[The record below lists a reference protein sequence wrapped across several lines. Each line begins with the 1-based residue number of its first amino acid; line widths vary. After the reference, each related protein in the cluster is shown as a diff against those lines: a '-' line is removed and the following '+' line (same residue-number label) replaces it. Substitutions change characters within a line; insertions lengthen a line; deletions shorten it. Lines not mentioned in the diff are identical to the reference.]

1 MENTKGIR
9 ARLPFR
15 MPNVTA
21 FGGWSVRMVL
31 VLGAVLM
38 LQACDGKESSFFAS
52 AIPINIPSPTDLDG
66 AWVVDY
72 RLAPATTTCEDS
84 PSAVTLDAEM
94 STFSTN
100 GSVTLDV
107 LIEESP
113 VPVRGTYVVE
123 TGVFKGETGPVDAG
137 NGEFANQSWE
147 DVHFSTDARNVPT
160 FSGTA
165 VEQITSGGAT
175 VCETNF
181 EITGS
186 KLVAVPS

>member
-1 MENTKGIR
+1 MENTEGIR

-15 MPNVTA
+15 MPDLTA

-38 LQACDGKESSFFAS
+38 LQACDGKESSFFAP
-52 AIPINIPSPTDLDG
+52 AITINIPSPTDLDG

-72 RLAPATTTCEDS
+72 RLVPASTTCEDS
-84 PSAVTLDAEM
+84 PSAVTVDAEM

-123 TGVFKGETGPVDAG
+123 TGVFVGETGPVDAG
-137 NGEFANQSWE
+137 NGEFANQTW
-147 DVHFSTDARNVPT
+147 DVRFLTDSRNVPT

-181 EITGS
+181 EIAGS
-186 KLVAVPS
+186 KLVAVPT

>member
-1 MENTKGIR
+1 MENTEGIR

-15 MPNVTA
+15 MPDVTA
-21 FGGWSVRMVL
+21 FGGWSVRTVL

-38 LQACDGKESSFFAS
+38 LQACDGKESSFFAP
-52 AIPINIPSPTDLDG
+52 AITINIPSPADLDG
-66 AWVVDY
+66 AWSVDY
-72 RLAPATTTCEDS
+72 RLVPASTTCEDS
-84 PSAVTLDAEM
+84 PSAVTLDAEI

-100 GSVTLDV
+100 GVVTLDV

-113 VPVRGTYVVE
+113 VPIRGTYVVE
-123 TGVFKGETGPVDAG
+123 TGVFVGETGPVDAG
-137 NGEFANQSWE
+137 NGEFANQTW
-147 DVHFSTDARNVPT
+147 DVRFLTDARNVPT

-165 VEQITSGGAT
+165 VEEITSGGAT

-186 KLVAVPS
+186 KLVAVPT